1 MTSPLRLRLE
11 AEIPKE
17 LRLALSEEPG
27 ELPSEEALGALRA
40 RLAEQVGPAV
50 RLRARVP
57 LERSTLQTALRDDP
71 SEFPSDE
78 QLRVLSRRVE
88 LKRSPVRP
96 ARSKRR
102 IRATAVAVC
111 VLIAGVAAAAS
122 YWVSRHRERSVP
134 PILSASPSIR
144 RATLRAPAVEPAA
157 GSASVEPAVSAAPST
172 RASSNPARAKAL
184 PTVLEPGPTE
194 LELLREAHRLQAS
207 DPAAALRVVAR
218 HLRLFPSGV
227 LAQERELVAIDA
239 LLRVG
244 QREAAR
250 VRAATFLRQYPGSVH
265 ALRIQELVGGSDPSN
280 SARAVEQERAPDGG
294 ARIFSP

>member
-1 MTSPLRLRLE
+1 
-11 AEIPKE
+11 
-17 LRLALSEEPG
+17 
-27 ELPSEEALGALRA
+27 
-40 RLAEQVGPAV
+40 
-50 RLRARVP
+50 
-57 LERSTLQTALRDDP
+57 
-71 SEFPSDE
+71 
-78 QLRVLSRRVE
+78 
-88 LKRSPVRP
+88 
-96 ARSKRR
+96 
-102 IRATAVAVC
+102 
-111 VLIAGVAAAAS
+111 
-122 YWVSRHRERSVP
+122 
-134 PILSASPSIR
+134 
-144 RATLRAPAVEPAA
+144 
-157 GSASVEPAVSAAPST
+157 
-172 RASSNPARAKAL
+172 
-184 PTVLEPGPTE
+184 
-194 LELLREAHRLQAS
+194 LREAHRLQAS